1 MAITHHV
8 VPSKDGGWNVT
19 KGGAERASKHFPDKE
34 TAVRYGREVSENQ
47 GSELYIHR
55 RDGTIQRK
63 DSHGQDHHPP
73 KDRDTH

>member
-55 RDGTIQRK
+55 RDGTIQTK